1 MGRLLV
7 HCGEVDQRTM
17 HKYASRA
24 LEWLC
29 VPPEWLCMAL
39 SATECI

>member
-24 LEWLC
+24 LEWL
-29 VPPEWLCMAL
+29 
-39 SATECI
+39 